1 MLVHQSQSEFC
12 VCARTPLFFL
22 CVSVRSLLLLLLFST
37 GLCNCS
43 NILLHSLLHL
53 SLSLSLSHSPE
64 SKGFYQGAPTRPDIT
79 GRGSVVVVVMEEEGE
94 ASYPLPHTWV
104 LQGKSSP
111 LLSSSAAALCI
122 TLIQSW
128 ERKKAVKFIYA
139 FIILVLTS
147 SIHLSIHHHSRWEE
161 YPGPFTLVKV
171 AMQDCC

>member
-1 MLVHQSQSEFC
+1 M
-12 VCARTPLFFL
+12 
-22 CVSVRSLLLLLLFST
+22 RSLLLLLLFST

-111 LLSSSAAALCI
+111 LFFCCCAVHHSDPELREEKGCKVYLCI
-122 TLIQSW
+122 YYSCPDLIHPPIHPSSLSVGGVSW
-128 ERKKAVKFIYA
+128 PFY
-139 FIILVLTS
+139 S
-147 SIHLSIHHHSRWEE
+147 SKGGNARL
-161 YPGPFTLVKV
+161 LLN
-171 AMQDCC
+171 MQIGRRNPNQTANIVRVMSF